1 MAGRA
6 LTFVSDIRSVCNPYK
21 KLYHRRIF
29 AYALKGAKKMYESP
43 IELIKALKSDRD
55 QYEKGYNDG
64 YKDGQTEDNA
74 SCSNSNKNVI
84 YASPEVYERI
94 VNNPKG
100 VVIVAQGEP
109 SILIKRIG

>member
-1 MAGRA
+1 
-6 LTFVSDIRSVCNPYK
+6 
-21 KLYHRRIF
+21 
-29 AYALKGAKKMYESP
+29 MYESP
-43 IELIKALKSDRD
+43 IELITTDIATSISKQLDNDIYQAVIKTGVNVDKDELIKALKYDRE

-64 YKDGQTEDNA
+64 YKDGQSEDNA
-74 SCSNSNKNVI
+74 SCNNSNKNVI